1 MRLKDQVAVVTGGG
15 SGIGRGIARMFAR
28 EGAKVVIAGR
38 TESRLAEV
46 QKEIGEE
53 GGESLAVPTDVGQEG
68 EVKALMEATQARF
81 GGLDVLVN
89 NAGIG
94 MNVPIDELDMAD
106 YDRAMDTNLRGMFL
120 CCRYGVPLIKEQ
132 GAGSIIT
139 IASVHGVQGRG
150 RDSVYAATKGGIIAG
165 TRGFAVELA
174 PFGIRANV
182 ISPGAISVRSGGPPR
197 PKGLSD
203 EDWEEYVRLFG
214 DRLMDRHRFFQPVE
228 VVGLPKDI
236 AYCAVYLAS
245 AESRFVTGQ
254 NIVVDGGLT
263 STLSPFA
270 PEGSR
275 EKAQASAAEI
285 RAWLDAHTSE
295 VGRS

>member
-1 MRLKDQVAVVTGGG
+1 MRLVGKVAVVTGGG

-38 TESRLAEV
+38 REDKLNEV
-46 QKEIGEE
+46 LGEIQDA
-53 GGESLAVPTDVGQEG
+53 GGEALAVPTDVGQEA
-68 EVKALMEATQARF
+68 EVKALMEAAREHF
-81 GGLDVLVN
+81 GGLNVLVN

-94 MNVPIDELDMAD
+94 MNVPIGELEMAD

-120 CCRYGVPLIKEQ
+120 GCRYGVPLMEEQ

-174 PFGIRANV
+174 PVGIRANV
-182 ISPGAISVRSGGPPR
+182 ISPGAISVRSGGPAR

-203 EDWEEYVRLFG
+203 EDWEEYLRLFG
-214 DRLMDRHRFFQPVE
+214 DRVLDHHRYFQPIE
-228 VVGLPKDI
+228 VVGLPEDI

-245 AESRFVTGQ
+245 DESRFVTAQ

-285 RAWLDAHTSE
+285 RAWLDAHRAE
-295 VGRS
+295 G